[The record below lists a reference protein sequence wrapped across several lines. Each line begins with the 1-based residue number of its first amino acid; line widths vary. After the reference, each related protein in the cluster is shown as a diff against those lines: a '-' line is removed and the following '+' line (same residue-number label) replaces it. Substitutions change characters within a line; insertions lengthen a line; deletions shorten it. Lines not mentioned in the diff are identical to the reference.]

1 MPGSSPSL
9 LPPPK
14 ADDPEDVSW
23 ALSTA
28 DALWKRGE
36 YQDAINWIRRAA
48 TAASEAEDDVRVI
61 ELAKA
66 AADLANMV
74 AAFGSK
80 APPPPDSVA
89 EIEFTDDE
97 PTVERP
103 LPVAKAPPP
112 GKPPAKPPPRAR
124 REDALPLP
132 ARLPTP
138 NPVPSPYREI
148 PIGDFAAPVPEETFP
163 SGVRP
168 IDPFSTSGP
177 PDDSDVRIP
186 TVPPLPPDFAPTP
199 MAMRAVPRIAPDE
212 PIAFDPESMEP
223 AVESY
228 RPPPIEQI
236 NLASQAAETPSLAN
250 AAVGIATPMPP
261 PSARVMTLPMPSS
274 PPEVLLPRPAP
285 PEAPKA
291 PPPEVRKAA
300 PPVSAPQHVSEPPPR
315 PRPLTARPPAAH
327 VERMSLDLEARHAAL
342 VPPRAPRL
350 ATIPSY
356 PAPPPTSATTEPL
369 PEVARP
375 AAPALGKSASG
386 RTMVLDPDRF
396 EALGDVPDDAREALV
411 READVVALL
420 PDEEAPA
427 PALAIVLHGELEVR
441 GRGVETRL
449 DSIPAFHVRLLAPM
463 PPAKAE
469 LLVIGGGKG
478 ARYLALDGAAVETLR
493 AAAPWVVQELEE
505 GSDDVHV
512 VAGATRGKLG
522 TRLDGALLGAILRRA
537 ETMRLAP
544 HAKVVKAGEPV
555 RALVVL
561 GAGTLSLRAGETI
574 EAPEIATLDPG
585 DILFGPELLSRL
597 PAPSTVRAGPEGA
610 LVIVAT
616 RAATEEI
623 LVTVPPI
630 VELLSDD

>member
-48 TAASEAEDDVRVI
+48 TAASEAEDDLRVI

-66 AADLANMV
+66 AADLANIV
-74 AAFGSK
+74 AAFGTSK
-80 APPPPDSVA
+80 MPPPPDSVS
-89 EIEFTDDE
+89 EIDLADEE
-97 PTVERP
+97 PTIERP
-103 LPVAKAPPP
+103 IAGRAPP
-112 GKPPAKPPPRAR
+112 GKPPKPPPRPR
-124 REDALPLP
+124 REDALPP
-132 ARLPTP
+132 PPRLPTP
-138 NPVPSPYREI
+138 NPVPSPLREI
-148 PIGDFAAPVPEETFP
+148 PIGDIGAPVEQETFP

-168 IDPFSTSGP
+168 IDPFAASAR

-186 TVPPLPPDFAPTP
+186 TVPPQPPDFAPTP
-199 MAMRAVPRIAPDE
+199 MAMRAVPKIEAD
-212 PIAFDPESMEP
+212 PIAVDEDSMEP

-228 RPPPIEQI
+228 RPPPVEQI
-236 NLASQAAETPSLAN
+236 AMATETPSLAN
-250 AAVGIATPMPP
+250 TALGFAPVTPKPP
-261 PSARVMTLPMPSS
+261 PSARLATLPMPSG
-274 PPEVLLPRPAP
+274 P
-285 PEAPKA
+285 PEAPSA
-291 PPPEVRKAA
+291 PPPPVE
-300 PPVSAPQHVSEPPPR
+300 VSAPESVRKHVSEPPPK
-315 PRPLTARPPAAH
+315 PRPLTARPPA
-327 VERMSLDLEARHAAL
+327 ERLNLDLEMRSEAL
-342 VPPRAPRL
+342 MAPRPPRL
-350 ATIPSY
+350 GTIPSY
-356 PAPPPTSATTEPL
+356 PAPPPNKPVIQDAPD
-369 PEVARP
+369 VARP

-386 RTMVLDPDRF
+386 RTVVLDPDRF
-396 EALGDVPDDAREALV
+396 EALGDVPDDARERLV

-449 DSIPAFHVRLLAPM
+449 DSIPAFHVRLLAPIA
-463 PPAKAE
+463 PAHAE

-478 ARYLALDGAAVETLR
+478 ARFLALDASAVEALR

-512 VAGATRGKLG
+512 VSGATRGKLG

-544 HAKVVKAGEPV
+544 HAKVVKSGEPV
-555 RALVVL
+555 RALIVL

-574 EAPEIATLDPG
+574 EAPEIATLEPG
-585 DILFGPELLSRL
+585 EILFGPELLSRL